1 MNKIENPFAEL
12 RAFTARQTPSFESAL
27 RDYLP
32 RGPAHL
38 EKQFAKA
45 AEHHLFPGG
54 ERVRPL
60 LVLLAA
66 DLVGGKAED
75 VIPAS
80 VAVEYIHT
88 ASTIFEDLPFMGA
101 TPRRRGRE
109 PLHEESGEGLAI
121 LVGLGFLNAAYPLV
135 FVNQSG
141 EPKYAIEAHSEIVEC
156 VGAAGL
162 IGGQYAAAVGGGDSN
177 GQDAASAGPVRN
189 LKTSAL
195 LRLAMRTGAIL
206 SGADYIELAGIS
218 RFAEHLG
225 DAYQLRDS
233 LAEMAAGTVVDPE
246 VESFDEGTGRSELL
260 NRINSAKRILVEEFD
275 GNEARSCLIQLADFL
290 VGG

>member
-12 RAFTARQTPSFESAL
+12 RAFTARYTPSFESAL
-27 RDYLP
+27 RDNLP
-32 RGPAHL
+32 QAQAHF
-38 EKQFAKA
+38 EAQYRKA

-66 DLVGGKAED
+66 ELVGGKAED

-109 PLHEESGEGLAI
+109 PLHEEFGEGIAI

-135 FVNQSG
+135 FVNHSG
-141 EPKYAIEAHSEIVEC
+141 EPKYAIQAHSEFVEC

-162 IGGQYAAAVGGGDSN
+162 IGGHYAAAAAAVDPDHSDSPN
-177 GQDAASAGPVRN
+177 AASVRD

-195 LRLAMRTGAIL
+195 LRLAVRTGAIL

-225 DAYQLRDS
+225 DAYHLRDG
-233 LAEMAAGTVVDPE
+233 LADIAAGAAVD
-246 VESFDEGTGRSELL
+246 VESFDEDAGRSELR
-260 NRINSAKRILVEEFD
+260 NRIDSAKRILVEEFD

-290 VGG
+290 AGVDG